1 MYFHSS
7 IPFIPWKCR
16 WIRGSLVWDDGAMTC
31 AKSHRPHPAFCPS
44 LPSSQRWQR
53 WAHQVHLAESCHE
66 SPTWKVRS
74 ESGTSPLILTLDK
87 WHGLHLMFWTNFT
100 TIKPSNPMG
109 RTYVTP
115 FFGACTFRRSLIP
128 IWIHLI
134 SFRFP
139 MVKLGTHIWQ
149 PSLWWSLFRLRSL

>member
-1 MYFHSS
+1 MYFQSS

-53 WAHQVHLAESCHE
+53 WAHQVHLAEYCHE

-87 WHGLHLMFWTNFT
+87 WHGLHLMFWDELHHHQ
-100 TIKPSNPMG
+100 TIKL
-109 RTYVTP
+109 Y
-115 FFGACTFRRSLIP
+115 GANICYSIFWGVYLLKVFDS
-128 IWIHLI
+128 HLI